1 MFYLKF
7 IFVKNCLRLYM
18 FDVLNLDKINLKFR
32 YSKPEDIINYTLSYP
47 EPTVLT
53 TNFGPY
59 EIALVYLINSLNYR
73 IPIIW
78 IDTGFNTNETYD
90 YVKKTIYRHQLKILK
105 YEPKEN
111 SKFKKINANQIPNLN
126 TKEHELFTHD
136 VKIEPFNRAMKETKA
151 KIWITNIRKGQ
162 TKHRDNLD
170 IFSFSKNGIL
180 RVSPFFYW
188 SDEKLNEFIRKNEL
202 EDSILKIACKKSIGR
217 SEKWYRREKRKTK
230 FNRMNFLKICL
241 FLGSKNYLNLIRES
255 CIFIYQHSTK
265 DAIRYKIEDYSP

>member
-1 MFYLKF
+1 M
-7 IFVKNCLRLYM
+7 V
-18 FDVLNLDKINLKFR
+18 DVLNLDKINLKFR
-32 YSKPEDIINYTLSYP
+32 YSKPEDIVNYTLSYP

-59 EIALVYLINSLNYR
+59 EIALVYLINSLNSS

-90 YVKKTIYRHQLKILK
+90 YIKKIIYRH
-105 YEPKEN
+105 
-111 SKFKKINANQIPNLN
+111 QIPNLN

-170 IFSFSKNGIL
+170 IFSYSKNRIL
-180 RVSPFFYW
+180 KVSPFFYW

-202 EDSILKIACKKSIGR
+202 INNVQYFDPTKVLKN
-217 SEKWYRREKRKTK
+217 RECGIH
-230 FNRMNFLKICL
+230 N
-241 FLGSKNYLNLIRES
+241 
-255 CIFIYQHSTK
+255 
-265 DAIRYKIEDYSP
+265 

>member
-18 FDVLNLDKINLKFR
+18 VDVLNLDKINLKFR

-59 EIALVYLINSLNYR
+59 EIALVYLINSLNSS

-111 SKFKKINANQIPNLN
+111 SKFKKIKANQIPNLN
-126 TKEHELFTHD
+126 TKEHELFTHE

-170 IFSFSKNGIL
+170 IFSYSKNGIL
-180 RVSPFFYW
+180 KVSPFFYW
-188 SDEKLNEFIRKNEL
+188 SDEKLDEFIRKNEL
-202 EDSILKIACKKSIGR
+202 INNVQYFDPTKVLKN
-217 SEKWYRREKRKTK
+217 RECGIH
-230 FNRMNFLKICL
+230 N
-241 FLGSKNYLNLIRES
+241 
-255 CIFIYQHSTK
+255 
-265 DAIRYKIEDYSP
+265 